1 MKDARLN
8 VVLVNPYELGR
19 QSFGIVHMAAQ
30 LSAEGHSVECFDLS
44 WQRLQAQALAQADLI
59 GLHLPMHTATRIAHE
74 VLPRLRTLAPDAPCG
89 LWLVCRAQWTSLRG
103 GRQHAGQRRIE
114 PEIGARRTACHRA
127 RDGRRPATTTLAK

>member
-44 WQRLQAQALAQADLI
+44 RQRLQAQALAQADLI

-74 VLPRLRTLAPDAPCG
+74 VLPRLRTLAPDAHLAAYG
-89 LWLVCRAQWTSLRG
+89 LYLSLI
-103 GRQHAGQRRIE
+103 HI
-114 PEIGARRTACHRA
+114 
-127 RDGRRPATTTLAK
+127 